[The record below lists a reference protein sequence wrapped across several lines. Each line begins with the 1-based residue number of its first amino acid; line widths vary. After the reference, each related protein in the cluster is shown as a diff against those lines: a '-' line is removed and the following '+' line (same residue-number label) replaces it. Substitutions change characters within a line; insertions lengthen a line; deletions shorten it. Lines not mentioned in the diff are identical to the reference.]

1 LKRCIEE
8 FRNPTLKI
16 IAQGIFPKL
25 GEIPILFYLYDFK
38 SLIAMKKIVDY
49 ISEKIGIEI
58 IHFHPVSGGDISS
71 AYLLETV
78 SQRFFLKVN
87 SKPFAKKMFLEEQK
101 GLQAI
106 ENTGTIAVPHVHLVD
121 ESGGKSFLLMD
132 FIESRRANAKDYK
145 HFGRDLARLHLSVSE
160 QFGFSSDNFI
170 GSLPQSNAS
179 HTDWT
184 EYYWKERIAPQLEL
198 ARQSK
203 ALEEK
208 YVPSK
213 EIALNVFTQVFGEVK
228 PSLLH
233 GDLWG
238 GNYLISTDGTPY
250 LIDPAVYFGHS
261 MVDIAM
267 SQLFGGFDTEFYD
280 AYHKI
285 IPKPSYYQEQ
295 IKLYQLYYLLVHL
308 NLFGRSYRSSVVDI
322 LEKYFTS

>member
-1 LKRCIEE
+1 MESGASGLECRLKRCIEE

-132 FIESRRANAKDYK
+132 FIESRRANAKD
-145 HFGRDLARLHLSVSE
+145 
-160 QFGFSSDNFI
+160 
-170 GSLPQSNAS
+170 
-179 HTDWT
+179 
-184 EYYWKERIAPQLEL
+184 
-198 ARQSK
+198 
-203 ALEEK
+203 
-208 YVPSK
+208 
-213 EIALNVFTQVFGEVK
+213 
-228 PSLLH
+228 
-233 GDLWG
+233 
-238 GNYLISTDGTPY
+238 
-250 LIDPAVYFGHS
+250 
-261 MVDIAM
+261 
-267 SQLFGGFDTEFYD
+267 
-280 AYHKI
+280 
-285 IPKPSYYQEQ
+285 
-295 IKLYQLYYLLVHL
+295 
-308 NLFGRSYRSSVVDI
+308 
-322 LEKYFTS
+322 